1 MNERD
6 MNLDIV
12 ALWEEDDTGYSIYQ
26 YYQRLECISDKL
38 LCIRLVTEAF
48 GEDAI
53 VEILDIQI

>member
-1 MNERD
+1 